1 MRSRVLWAL
10 LAMVACHRGG
20 EGELHVSA
28 PAKLRQALTRISDLE
43 AGVTLVQRSGI
54 RGNEQALSRAEDGVS
69 FSGFVPAQP
78 GEYVLEVV
86 FRGRPSAGGP
96 LGFLGRL
103 TSDGFTVTQGAVAT
117 PTFSQPLDPIGSG
130 ADHGDDDGDGLGLL
144 DELLVGSDPT
154 RSDSDGDGIP
164 DGQECDP
171 TVMARSYSILLGG
184 DLRDCDGDGVDRA
197 DPPYGE
203 AGTDCDDRDPRI
215 RPGLTDEDCSDGID
229 QDCNPATCPVDD
241 RDPPTLVSYG
251 PAEGTR
257 LGCHARFTAQ
267 ITDNSTVAS
276 ASLELPPSGA
286 TPRSLL
292 LTGLGQGLFRSA
304 PLQQVLVGQQDPEA
318 NFPVRFRAVDPSGL
332 VSEQPVSY
340 QLGLTP
346 PTITRFTPTEL
357 AGLTSPFTVQLEAS
371 SPRGISRISLVA
383 VRRTAAGLYRLDQA
397 TPLGSAAGGTLSV
410 TVDPATLGDGEVM
423 LAPVVEDPIGNR
435 LQPALVSMP
444 IAELGAL
451 TVPSDYS
458 CLEALEVP
466 KVPVRVWTSA
476 AGTYRPTAMRE
487 HLDEARTLAAAT
499 DPGALFVKV
508 IGFGLRPD
516 GKIDLSDAASS
527 SKRWEYGFYNPNT
540 QRWLTVTWFTP
551 AFATQNP
558 VVDAD
563 AGNVVEELP
572 LLDGPGLLD
581 SDQMATAYAGISG
594 CGTLTGHDDDT
605 IIYHR
610 TDEAGGDTVYV
621 SAMDLSWVG
630 TPHLPITTI
639 ALCN

>member
-1 MRSRVLWAL
+1 MKARACLFL
-10 LAMVACHRGG
+10 LGIVACSRGG
-20 EGELHVSA
+20 EGELHFPA

-43 AGVTLVQRSGI
+43 AGATLVQRSGT
-54 RGNEQALSRAEDGVS
+54 RANEQALSRAEDGVS
-69 FSGFVPAQP
+69 FSGFVAAEP

-86 FRGRPSAGGP
+86 FRGRPSGGGP

-103 TSDGFTVTQGAVAT
+103 TSDGFTVSKGAVAT
-117 PTFSQPLDPIGSG
+117 PTFSQPLDPIGSS

-164 DGQECDP
+164 DGQDCDP
-171 TVMARSYSILLGG
+171 IAVGSSYSIVLGG
-184 DLRDCDGDGVDRA
+184 DLRDCDGDGVARP

-203 AGTDCDDRDPRI
+203 PGTDCDDRDARI
-215 RPGLTDEDCSDGID
+215 RPGLLDEDCSDGID

-241 RDPPTLVSYG
+241 REPPTLLSYG
-251 PAEGTR
+251 PAEGAV

-276 ASLELPPSGA
+276 ASVDLPPKGA

-292 LTGLGQGLFRSA
+292 LTGLGQGRYLSP
-304 PLQQVLVGQQDPEA
+304 PLQQVLFAEQDPEA
-318 NFPVRFRAVDPSGL
+318 NFPVRYRAVDPSGL
-332 VSEQPVSY
+332 SSELAVNY
-340 QLGLTP
+340 RLGLTL
-346 PTITRFTPTEL
+346 PTITRFTPTALGEVT
-357 AGLTSPFTVQLEAS
+357 GPFTVQLEAT
-371 SPRGISRISLVA
+371 SPRGVARISLVA
-383 VRRTAAGLYRLDQA
+383 VRRTAAGVYRLDQA
-397 TPLGSAAGGTLSV
+397 TTLGSARGGTLSV
-410 TVDPATLGDGEVM
+410 NVDPEMFGDGEVM
-423 LAPVVEDPIGNR
+423 LAPIVEDPIGNR
-435 LQPALVSMP
+435 LQPALVTTP

-451 TVPSDYS
+451 TVPSDYG
-458 CLEALEVP
+458 CLDTLEVP
-466 KVPVRVWTSA
+466 RVPVRVWTSA
-476 AGTYRPTAMRE
+476 AGSYRPTTMRE
-487 HLDEARTLAAAT
+487 HLDEARALAAAT
-499 DPGALFVKV
+499 DPGAQFVKV

-516 GKIDLSDAASS
+516 GKIDLSDATSF
-527 SKRWEYGFYNPNT
+527 SKRWEYGFYNPTT
-540 QRWLTVTWFTP
+540 QRWVTITWFTP

-558 VVDAD
+558 VIDAD

-581 SDQMATAYAGISG
+581 SDQMASAYAGIAG
-594 CGTLTGHDDDT
+594 CGTLTGDDDDT

-610 TDEAGGDTVYV
+610 TDEAEGDTVYV

>member
-1 MRSRVLWAL
+1 MRSQVGWVLLGL
-10 LAMVACHRGG
+10 LACSRGP
-20 EGELHVSA
+20 EAELHFPA

-43 AGVTLVQRSGI
+43 AGATLVQRSGT
-54 RGNEQALSRAEDGVS
+54 RGSEQALSRAEDGVS
-69 FSGFVPAQP
+69 FSGFLASEP

-86 FRGRPSAGGP
+86 FRGRPSGGGP

-103 TSDGFTVTQGAVAT
+103 TSDGFTVSRGAVAT
-117 PTFSQPLDPIGSG
+117 PTFSQPLDPIGSS

-144 DELLVGSDPT
+144 DELLVGSDPS
-154 RSDSDGDGIP
+154 RSDSDGDGLP
-164 DGQECDP
+164 DGQDCDP
-171 TVMARSYSILLGG
+171 TVEGRRYSIVVGG

-197 DPPYGE
+197 DVPYGDP
-203 AGTDCDDRDPRI
+203 GTDCDDRDPLI
-215 RPGLTDEDCSDGID
+215 RPGLTDQDCSDGVD

-241 RDPPTLVSYG
+241 RDPPMIVGVG

-276 ASLELPPSGA
+276 ASLVLPPAGA
-286 TPRSLL
+286 TPRALVF
-292 LTGLGQGLFRSA
+292 TGLGQGVYRSP
-304 PLQQVLVGQQDPEA
+304 PLQQALSGQQDPEA
-318 NFPVRFRAVDPSGL
+318 NFPVSFRAVDPSGL
-332 VSEQPVSY
+332 AGERAVSY
-340 QLGLTP
+340 RLGLTP
-346 PTITRFTPTEL
+346 PTITRFTPADL
-357 AGLTSPFTVQLEAS
+357 GGLTGPFTVELEAS
-371 SPRGISRISLVA
+371 SPRGVARISLVA
-383 VRRTAAGLYRLDQA
+383 IRRTAAGLYRLDQA
-397 TPLGSAAGGTLSV
+397 TPLASAPGGTLSV
-410 TVDPATLGDGEVM
+410 TVDPATLGEGEVM

-435 LQPALVSMP
+435 LQPDSITMP
-444 IAELGAL
+444 IAAQGTLV
-451 TVPSDYS
+451 VPSDYT
-458 CLEALEVP
+458 CLDAPETP
-466 KVPVRVWTSA
+466 SVPVRVWASA
-476 AGTYRPTAMRE
+476 AGAYRPTTMRE
-487 HLDEARTLAAAT
+487 HLDEARSLAAAT
-499 DPGALFVKV
+499 DPGAQFVKV

-516 GKIDLSDAASS
+516 GKIDLSDATSF
-527 SKRWEYGFYNPNT
+527 SKRWEYGFYNPTT

-558 VVDAD
+558 VVNPD

-572 LLDGPGLLD
+572 LIDGAGLLD
-581 SDQMATAYAGISG
+581 SDQIATAYAGIAG

-610 TDEAGGDTVYV
+610 TDEAEGDTVYV